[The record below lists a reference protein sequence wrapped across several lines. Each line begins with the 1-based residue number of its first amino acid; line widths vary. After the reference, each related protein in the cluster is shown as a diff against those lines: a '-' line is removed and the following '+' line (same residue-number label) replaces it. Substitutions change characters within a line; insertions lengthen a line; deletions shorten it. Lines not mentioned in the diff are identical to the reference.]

1 MNYFRQQIT
10 HFFNT
15 FSIYNFIM
23 LVFGLPFLSEGL
35 FLFFR
40 QSFLNNLY
48 HPLYLLLFAALI
60 FLYGNFFSQ
69 VQSNEKGFQNFSLKA
84 SFVSFAYWLL
94 LSPIFF
100 FRFYQLLLAWQ
111 PLPARMLSFIFLY
124 RWKILPVI
132 IFLYLIVLYFLYRM
146 ILVPKYLKQGKSIKE
161 SRKLSWQK
169 TENKLGK
176 QLLLFVL
183 IPFAFLTVSL
193 LMEIGVIWL
202 SQFLI
207 RQTSA
212 MIFLVIYR
220 VLQNVWWGLFF
231 LYLAASDKKPVIDDS
246 TTKGTIVWLG
256 LTILVC
262 LGLYS
267 LHYAHAFQIEDANE
281 PFTISHRG
289 VTNRNGVQNSIAAL
303 KRTSLRDR
311 PDYIEMDVQ
320 ETADHQLVVMHDE
333 NLKDLADKNLRID
346 ETSWDELKKVT
357 LEDNGYTSK
366 IPLFADYLAEANRL
380 NQKLLIEL
388 KVTNKTKSTIVQQLL
403 PLKEQLANHQLQS
416 MDLDSANKMKQ
427 LFPTMKVGYI
437 LPLDLI
443 GAPKTSLDFMNI
455 EARTANNDLIQVLQK
470 RNQAVYVWPVNSN
483 QQMAVYRCQNVTG
496 ILTDDL
502 SIFSVDSNRI
512 SIKTAS
518 ILQFD

>member
-60 FLYGNFFSQ
+60 FLYWNFFSQ

-84 SFVSFAYWLL
+84 AFVSFAYWLL

-132 IFLYLIVLYFLYRM
+132 IFVYLIVLYFLYRM

-220 VLQNVWWGLFF
+220 VLQNV
-231 LYLAASDKKPVIDDS
+231 
-246 TTKGTIVWLG
+246 
-256 LTILVC
+256 
-262 LGLYS
+262 
-267 LHYAHAFQIEDANE
+267 
-281 PFTISHRG
+281 
-289 VTNRNGVQNSIAAL
+289 
-303 KRTSLRDR
+303 
-311 PDYIEMDVQ
+311 
-320 ETADHQLVVMHDE
+320 
-333 NLKDLADKNLRID
+333 
-346 ETSWDELKKVT
+346 
-357 LEDNGYTSK
+357 
-366 IPLFADYLAEANRL
+366 
-380 NQKLLIEL
+380 
-388 KVTNKTKSTIVQQLL
+388 
-403 PLKEQLANHQLQS
+403 
-416 MDLDSANKMKQ
+416 
-427 LFPTMKVGYI
+427 
-437 LPLDLI
+437 
-443 GAPKTSLDFMNI
+443 
-455 EARTANNDLIQVLQK
+455 
-470 RNQAVYVWPVNSN
+470 
-483 QQMAVYRCQNVTG
+483 
-496 ILTDDL
+496 
-502 SIFSVDSNRI
+502 
-512 SIKTAS
+512 
-518 ILQFD
+518 

>member
-1 MNYFRQQIT
+1 
-10 HFFNT
+10 
-15 FSIYNFIM
+15 
-23 LVFGLPFLSEGL
+23 
-35 FLFFR
+35 
-40 QSFLNNLY
+40 
-48 HPLYLLLFAALI
+48 
-60 FLYGNFFSQ
+60 
-69 VQSNEKGFQNFSLKA
+69 
-84 SFVSFAYWLL
+84 
-94 LSPIFF
+94 
-100 FRFYQLLLAWQ
+100 
-111 PLPARMLSFIFLY
+111 
-124 RWKILPVI
+124 
-132 IFLYLIVLYFLYRM
+132 
-146 ILVPKYLKQGKSIKE
+146 
-161 SRKLSWQK
+161 
-169 TENKLGK
+169 
-176 QLLLFVL
+176 
-183 IPFAFLTVSL
+183 
-193 LMEIGVIWL
+193 
-202 SQFLI
+202 
-207 RQTSA
+207 
-212 MIFLVIYR
+212 
-220 VLQNVWWGLFF
+220 
-231 LYLAASDKKPVIDDS
+231 
-246 TTKGTIVWLG
+246 
-256 LTILVC
+256 
-262 LGLYS
+262 
-267 LHYAHAFQIEDANE
+267 
-281 PFTISHRG
+281 
-289 VTNRNGVQNSIAAL
+289 
-303 KRTSLRDR
+303 
-311 PDYIEMDVQ
+311 MDVQ

-346 ETSWDELKKVT
+346 ETSWDDLKKVT

-366 IPLFADYLAEANRL
+366 IPLFTDYLAEANRL

-427 LFPTMKVGYI
+427 LFPTMKVGCI

>member
-48 HPLYLLLFAALI
+48 HPLYLLLFLALI

-84 SFVSFAYWLL
+84 AFVSFAYWLI

-100 FRFYQLLLAWQ
+100 FRFYQMLLAWQ
-111 PLPARMLSFIFLY
+111 PLPAKILSFIFLY

-132 IFLYLIVLYFLYRM
+132 VFLYLIVLYFLYRM
-146 ILVPKYLKQGKSIKE
+146 VLAPKYLKQGKSLKE
-161 SRKLSWQK
+161 SRQLSWQK
-169 TENKLGK
+169 TKKKSMK
-176 QLLLFVL
+176 QLCLFFL
-183 IPFAFLTVSL
+183 IPLAFLASSL
-193 LMEIGVIWL
+193 LMKIGFIWL
-202 SQFLI
+202 TQFLT
-207 RQTSA
+207 RQSSA
-212 MIFLVIYR
+212 MLFLVFYR
-220 VLQNVWWGLFF
+220 VLQNVLWGLFF
-231 LYLAASDKKPVIDDS
+231 LYLTASDKQPVIDDS

-267 LHYAHAFQIEDANE
+267 LHYAHTFQLEDANE

-303 KRTSLRDR
+303 KETSITDR
-311 PDYIEMDVQ
+311 PDFVEMDVQ
-320 ETADHQLVVMHDE
+320 ETADQQLVVMHDE

-346 ETSWDELKKVT
+346 EATWDELKNIT
-357 LEDNGYTSK
+357 LKDNGYTSK

-388 KVTNKTKSTIVQQLL
+388 KVTDKTKNSIVQQLL
-403 PLKEQLANHQLQS
+403 PLKEQLADHQLQS
-416 MDLDSANKMKQ
+416 MDLDVANRMKQ
-427 LFPTMKVGYI
+427 LFPTTKVGYI

-455 EARTANNDLIQVLQK
+455 EARTANNDLIQVLQHRK
-470 RNQAVYVWPVNSN
+470 QAVYVWPVNSK
-483 QQMAVYRCQNVTG
+483 QQAAVYRCQNVAG
-496 ILTDDL
+496 ILSDDL
-502 SIFSVDSNRI
+502 RVLSVDSDSI
-512 SIKTAS
+512 SSITAS

>member
-84 SFVSFAYWLL
+84 AFVSFAYWLL

-176 QLLLFVL
+176 QLLLFFL
-183 IPFAFLTVSL
+183 IPFAFLTVSF
-193 LMEIGVIWL
+193 LMKIGVIWL
-202 SQFLI
+202 SQYLI

-231 LYLAASDKKPVIDDS
+231 LYLTASDKKPVIDDS

-267 LHYAHAFQIEDANE
+267 LHYAHAFQIEDANA

-320 ETADHQLVVMHDE
+320 E
-333 NLKDLADKNLRID
+333 
-346 ETSWDELKKVT
+346 T

-502 SIFSVDSNRI
+502 SVFSVDSNRI